1 MEDVLRWQ
9 NDIGMVMD
17 NHVGCQYFLPD
28 MIARST
34 NSYEL
39 AQYLE
44 DFYNDSIQY
53 VLTSVAED
61 AVGAWLVREMCT
73 NLPRY
78 VFEGLAQQY
87 WEDRV

>member
-9 NDIGMVMD
+9 NEIGMVMD
-17 NHVGCQYFLPD
+17 NHVGFQYFLPD

-34 NSYEL
+34 DSYEL
-39 AQYLE
+39 AQYLQ
-44 DFYNDSIQY
+44 DFYNDSIDA
-53 VLTSVAED
+53 VLRDTAED
-61 AVGAWLVREMCT
+61 SVGHWLVREMCL